1 MHSKFSN
8 NAATLRIAMAL
19 FVAIL
24 CGGCQSVHVHESVI
38 AKFPGSDTDSQ
49 LNFWHELASRHLT
62 SNDDAFH
69 GLLLYL
75 DSKDDSK
82 DYAQRVETLKSRG
95 MLPASFDEPADMAIK
110 RGHLAVAVA
119 QKFWKS
125 AADGSCTFSAP
136 RHAMPSKNWSIS
148 MFFRPAARNKHSAA
162 ANMLVYSERSK
173 TISDRRQQT
182 PLLIASSPWQKS
194 RASMRRGI
202 GPGSRRRDDAV
213 LIEIRASLDNEEP
226 GPMTQA
232 ATA

>member
-1 MHSKFSN
+1 LHSRISN
-8 NAATLRIAMAL
+8 NAATLRIATGL
-19 FVAIL
+19 FIAIL

-49 LNFWHELASRHLT
+49 LNFWHELAGRHLT

-119 QKFWKS
+119 KILEIRGGWVMHVFGPSPRYAVKELVYLDVFPPSS
-125 AADGSCTFSAP
+125 AQQTFSGSEYVGIIGKIEDYQRSTTAD
-136 RHAMPSKNWSIS
+136 A
-148 MFFRPAARNKHSAA
+148 SA
-162 ANMLVYSERSK
+162 
-173 TISDRRQQT
+173 DR
-182 PLLIASSPWQKS
+182 
-194 RASMRRGI
+194 
-202 GPGSRRRDDAV
+202 
-213 LIEIRASLDNEEP
+213 
-226 GPMTQA
+226 
-232 ATA
+232 